1 MRGRWIALMAAFA
14 LQGCGHSDAFVPAN
28 STVGPF
34 NTGTDVRLTLNPDQ
48 DYWPTWTDDGHGILY
63 AFVNPVGAGIAA
75 NRHRCMGILPATGGS
90 RIWQLCDDRAVRA
103 DSLTSFTA
111 YALGTDGRLLYAE
124 AVAPTNNP
132 SFPQQITLWLAD
144 TAHPLNRTA
153 LLTLP
158 AALPSVTWL
167 ADITWTGPNSFIALG
182 QVFASFPHCS
192 VCFSQDSIFMNAP
205 GTVVVG
211 TIAGD
216 HATLQPVAGTG
227 GATGYSLAE
236 GGASIVFIRKDDAQ
250 IYKVPVGGGT
260 AVGTQTGA
268 IPQLVGVSCK
278 GSTCLVATDAL
289 TFSNGDV
296 GPPIFPSVAT
306 GPKELRAVSL
316 SGGATQVIRS
326 LGTSPAIPIIAVPKI
341 SPASG
346 DVVVQIGGVW
356 GHLQTNTGVGNS
368 DLHLYPAIV
377 P

>member
-1 MRGRWIALMAAFA
+1 MRGRWIGLMTALAVP
-14 LQGCGHSDAFVPAN
+14 GCGHSDAFLPAN
-28 STVGPF
+28 SAAGPF
-34 NTGTDVRLTLNPDQ
+34 NTGTDIRLTLNPDQ
-48 DYWPTWTDDGHGILY
+48 DYWPAWTDDGRGILY

-75 NRHRCMGILPATGGS
+75 DQHRCMGILPAAGGS
-90 RIWQLCDDRAVRA
+90 RTWQFCDDRAVRT
-103 DSLTSFTA
+103 DSVTSYTA
-111 YALGTDGRLLYAE
+111 YALGTDGRFLYAE
-124 AVAPTNNP
+124 AVAPANSA
-132 SFPQQITLWLAD
+132 SFPRQITLWLAD

-167 ADITWTGPNSFIALG
+167 ADLAWTGPNSFIALG

-192 VCFSQDSIFMNAP
+192 VCFTADSVFINAP
-205 GTVVVG
+205 GTVVIG
-211 TIAGD
+211 TISGD
-216 HATLQPVAGTG
+216 HATLQPVTGTD

-236 GGASIVFIRKDDAQ
+236 GGASIVFIRRDDAQ

-260 AVGTQTGA
+260 AVATQTGA

-289 TFSNGDV
+289 IFSNGDV
-296 GPPIFPSVAT
+296 GPPVFPAVTT

-316 SGGATQVIRS
+316 SGGAPQVLRS

-341 SPASG
+341 SPTTG

-356 GHLQTNTGVGNS
+356 GHLQTNTGAGSS